1 MSGFHHCEK
10 LQDYFSWMQQYCN
23 IKVHPMVLVP
33 TLYTEYSWDTGNM
46 MIHILFESVQLKKAS
61 EMGLSH
67 QRGHTNT
74 KEYPLKN
81 Q

>member
-1 MSGFHHCEK
+1 
-10 LQDYFSWMQQYCN
+10 
-23 IKVHPMVLVP
+23 MVLVP